1 MTRNQMDDA
10 FNLPSEEA
18 LQEALNQL
26 HLDTGNPTRNDIDR
40 AMEILG
46 EDLGVTKVVDNTP
59 QEDLDTDI
67 IEADNEYEENSEKL
81 IKTLDELK
89 ELENTTGLPID
100 AQWENELKIIEQQAD
115 DTYREIRRF
124 AKNSDGKMM
133 SELYAASNNFLN
145 TKLNA
150 KIARANHRINA
161 ARVQIDVR
169 KITVQEQK
177 LLNNGNDKPATP
189 NREGFTAVNNSFREN
204 LLK

>member
-59 QEDLDTDI
+59 QAVDDI
-67 IEADNEYEENSEKL
+67 EPENEIEENSEKL
-81 IKTLDELK
+81 IKSLEELK

-169 KITVQEQK
+169 KISVQEQK
-177 LLNNGNDKPATP
+177 LLNNEGDKSAP
-189 NREGFTAVNNSFREN
+189 NKEGFTAVNNSFREN

>member
-1 MTRNQMDDA
+1 MIRNQMDDA

-59 QEDLDTDI
+59 QAVDDI
-67 IEADNEYEENSEKL
+67 EPENEIEENSEKL
-81 IKTLDELK
+81 IKSLEELK

-124 AKNSDGKMM
+124 AKNSDGKTM

-169 KITVQEQK
+169 KISVQEQK
-177 LLNNGNDKPATP
+177 LLNSEGDKSAP

>member
-59 QEDLDTDI
+59 QVVDDI
-67 IEADNEYEENSEKL
+67 EPENEIEENSEKL
-81 IKTLDELK
+81 IKSLEELK

-169 KITVQEQK
+169 KISLQEQK
-177 LLNNGNDKPATP
+177 LLNNEGDKSAP

>member
-1 MTRNQMDDA
+1 MIRNQMDDA

-59 QEDLDTDI
+59 QVVDDI
-67 IEADNEYEENSEKL
+67 EPENEIEENSEKL
-81 IKTLDELK
+81 IKSLEELK

-169 KITVQEQK
+169 KISVQEQK
-177 LLNNGNDKPATP
+177 LLNIEGDKSAP

>member
-1 MTRNQMDDA
+1 MDDA

-59 QEDLDTDI
+59 QVVDDI
-67 IEADNEYEENSEKL
+67 EPENEIEENSEKL
-81 IKTLDELK
+81 IKSLEELK

-100 AQWENELKIIEQQAD
+100 AQRENELKIIEQQAD

-169 KITVQEQK
+169 KISVQEQK
-177 LLNNGNDKPATP
+177 LLNNEGDKSAP

>member
-46 EDLGVTKVVDNTP
+46 EDLGVSKVIDNTP
-59 QEDLDTDI
+59 VESSDEI
-67 IEADNEYEENSEKL
+67 IPENEIEENSEKL
-81 IKTLDELK
+81 ITTLEELK

-100 AQWENELKIIEQQAD
+100 AQWENELKIIEQQAE
-115 DTYREIRRF
+115 DTYKEIRRF

-133 SELYAASNNFLN
+133 SELYTASNSFLN

-169 KITVQEQK
+169 KISVQEQK
-177 LLNNGNDKPATP
+177 LLNNSNDNKATP
-189 NREGFTAVNNSFREN
+189 NKEGYTAVNNSFREN

>member
-46 EDLGVTKVVDNTP
+46 EDLGVNKVVDNTP
-59 QEDLDTDI
+59 QETEIDE
-67 IEADNEYEENSEKL
+67 IEPDNEIEENSEKL
-81 IKTLDELK
+81 IKTLEELK
-89 ELENTTGLPID
+89 EIENTTGLPVD

-169 KITVQEQK
+169 KISVQEQK
-177 LLNNGNDKPATP
+177 LLNNDGNKSNP
-189 NREGFTAVNNSFREN
+189 NKEGFTAVNNSFREN

>member
-1 MTRNQMDDA
+1 MIRNQMDDA

-59 QEDLDTDI
+59 QVVDDI
-67 IEADNEYEENSEKL
+67 EPENEIEENSEKL
-81 IKTLDELK
+81 IKSLEELK

-169 KITVQEQK
+169 KISVQEQK
-177 LLNNGNDKPATP
+177 LLNNEGDKSAP

>member
-59 QEDLDTDI
+59 QVVDDI
-67 IEADNEYEENSEKL
+67 EPENEIEENSEKL
-81 IKTLDELK
+81 IKSLEELK

-169 KITVQEQK
+169 KISVQEQK
-177 LLNNGNDKPATP
+177 LLNNEGDKSAP

>member
-1 MTRNQMDDA
+1 MVRNQMDDA

-59 QEDLDTDI
+59 QVVDDI
-67 IEADNEYEENSEKL
+67 EPENEIEENSEKL
-81 IKTLDELK
+81 IKSLEELK

-169 KITVQEQK
+169 KISLQEQK
-177 LLNNGNDKPATP
+177 LLNNEGDKSAP

>member
-1 MTRNQMDDA
+1 MDDA

-46 EDLGVTKVVDNTP
+46 EDLGVSRVADNTP
-59 QEDLDTDI
+59 KQEEDEDL
-67 IEADNEYEENSEKL
+67 EPENEIEENSEKL
-81 IKTLDELK
+81 IRSLEELK

-100 AQWENELKIIEQQAD
+100 AQWENELKVIEQQAD
-115 DTYREIRRF
+115 DTYKEIRRF

-169 KITVQEQK
+169 KISVQEQK
-177 LLNNGNDKPATP
+177 LLNNGENDKSIP
-189 NREGFTAVNNSFREN
+189 NKEGFTAVNNSFREN

>member
-1 MTRNQMDDA
+1 MVRNQIDDA

-59 QEDLDTDI
+59 IPADDE
-67 IEADNEYEENSEKL
+67 IEPENEIEENSEKL
-81 IKTLDELK
+81 IKSLEELK

-169 KITVQEQK
+169 KISVQEQK
-177 LLNNGNDKPATP
+177 LLNNEGDKSAP